1 MAQKKKKNHPNRIVC
16 GNIPDTILII
26 NSHAVSLAVHFSFF
40 TFFHFVRRICN
51 QNRICI
57 PAMHNSDASN
67 SFCCAVVHNARLISI
82 HFKFSTL
89 FSVCMTMNRW
99 KYQTKEIIFHIF
111 TIENN
116 SMEIFRN
123 DWKQHRKKI
132 NTHKHYTYILG
143 YSIRNIDLAI
153 YESPYRFVYV
163 IFFFSTK
170 YHSHAII
177 I

>member
-1 MAQKKKKNHPNRIVC
+1 MALFQIQYWLLILLLFRWLFTFRSLLSFISFVAYATKTGFVFQLC
-16 GNIPDTILII
+16 TILMHQI
-26 NSHAVSLAVHFSFF
+26 HF
-40 TFFHFVRRICN
+40 TVL
-51 QNRICI
+51 
-57 PAMHNSDASN
+57 
-67 SFCCAVVHNARLISI
+67 CCTVVHNARLISI

-116 SMEIFRN
+116 SMEIFQS
-123 DWKQHRKKI
+123 DWKQYEGKKH
-132 NTHKHYTYILG
+132 THNHYTYILG

-153 YESPYRFVYV
+153 YETPYRFVYV
-163 IFFFSTK
+163 IFFFFTK